1 MSGYSASLRSF
12 GRRPTHSSARALD
25 TDSDSDGD
33 ATSVERANRSLSSAR
48 QAAASRPTPWKDAG
62 RDEGSAPPSGR
73 FKAATQAVK
82 AISSFSSSMNRMATK
97 EEIVGGAG
105 AFVEQQNGKFL
116 VLGLAPG
123 GPAHA
128 SGQIA
133 IGDRLVAIDNFA
145 IWCVLI
151 SFLIF
156 MVLLLLFSVLL
167 HKLFNRFLSVYMRVC
182 AGMRG
187 CVCTCVS
194 IVCKC
199 VRKFG

>member
-1 MSGYSASLRSF
+1 MPGYSGALRSF
-12 GRRPTHSSARALD
+12 GRRLGARALD

-48 QAAASRPTPWKDAG
+48 QAAASRPTPSADAG
-62 RDEGSAPPSGR
+62 RDEGSALPSGR

-116 VLGLAPG
+116 VLGLVPG

-133 IGDRLVAIDNFA
+133 MGDRLVAIDNFA

-156 MVLLLLFSVLL
+156 MVFVAIIL
-167 HKLFNRFLSVYMRVC
+167 
-182 AGMRG
+182 G
-187 CVCTCVS
+187 
-194 IVCKC
+194 IVAQA
-199 VRKFG
+199 FQYF